1 MKHPTLAPLTAP
13 TGGYSVGRGGPSR
26 LTNAPFAVTRRQF
39 LKTGGALVVGF
50 SFAGSIT
57 EALGQ
62 STGSIAK
69 DFKSVDAWLAIGGN
83 GPVTVYSGHVELG
96 TRVETALTQMVADEH
111 DVPFASVDIVQGD
124 TLLTPD
130 QGPTWGSLTIQVAGL
145 QLRQAAACARRA
157 MLALAT
163 KELGAASG
171 DLEIEN
177 GVISGAGKRITYATL
192 TRRRALEVPF
202 DEKVELKKP
211 GAFKI
216 VGKPIR
222 RVDIPGKVTGE
233 FTYMQD
239 FKVRGMLHGR
249 VVRPTAMQARLESVD
264 DAAARKIPGFVKTI
278 VKGNFVG
285 VVAKTEWG
293 AIKAMEALR
302 CKWSDWSGLPAM
314 DQVYATVKKTRIE
327 QSITPMKEGDAAGAL
342 KDATT
347 RLRATYEYPV
357 QTHGSIGPSCSIA
370 AVARDRALIW
380 SASQSTHWT
389 QRQIAKMLGMK
400 PEQVRVVYLEGA
412 GCYGRN
418 GHEDATADAVVLSQ
432 AIGRP
437 VRVQWM
443 RHDEHGWDP
452 KAPPYVAD
460 LEGALD
466 KAGNVVAWNFV
477 TWLPFRIGGSVD
489 VPLLAQD
496 LVQSDVAVQT
506 SDNMNAGTMESDAK
520 PPYTFPNVLSTV
532 HKVASTPF
540 RPSWLRSPGRMQNTY
555 ANECFMDEL
564 AAAAGADPVAFRL
577 NHLRDER
584 GAECITTC
592 AKAAGWQ
599 TRPSPNKEAGSGDVV
614 NGRGFTYVF
623 YDNARTYVAA
633 VCEVEVNRKSGHV
646 RATRFVIGHDCGLVI
661 NPDGVKAQIEG
672 GIIQTL
678 SRTLIEEVKWDA
690 SRVTSVDWASYPIL
704 TFDAVPKIEIT
715 LIDRPDKPAWG
726 AGEPICAV
734 VPSALAN
741 AIFDATGSRV
751 RTAPFTPERVKAALP
766 S

>member
-1 MKHPTLAPLTAP
+1 MKPCATLAPFAASP
-13 TGGYSVGRGGPSR
+13 AVGRERPSP
-26 LTNAPFAVTRRQF
+26 LTNAPSGITRRQF
-39 LKTGGALVVGF
+39 LQTGGALVVGF
-50 SFAGSIT
+50 SFTGSIG

-62 STGSIAK
+62 AKASRLK
-69 DFKSVDAWLAIGGN
+69 DFKSVDAWLAIGGD
-83 GPVTVYSGHVELG
+83 GRITVYTGHVELG
-96 TRVETALTQMVADEH
+96 TGVETALTQMVADEL
-111 DVPFASVDIVQGD
+111 DVPFARVHIVQGD

-145 QLRQAAACARRA
+145 QLRQAAACAKRA
-157 MLALAT
+157 MLGLAG
-163 KELGAASG
+163 KELGAPPG
-171 DLEIEN
+171 DLQIDN
-177 GVISGAGKRITYATL
+177 GVISGAGKRITYAML

-202 DEKVELKKP
+202 DEKVPLKKSD
-211 GAFKI
+211 AFTI
-216 VGKPIR
+216 VGKPIPR
-222 RVDIPGKVTGE
+222 IDIPGKVTGE

-239 FKVRGMLHGR
+239 FKLPGMLHGR
-249 VVRPTAMQARLESVD
+249 VVRPAAMQATLESVD
-264 DAAARKIPGFVKTI
+264 DAAARKIAGFVKTV

-302 CKWSDWSGLPAM
+302 CTWSNWSGLPAM
-314 DQVYATVKKTRIE
+314 DQVYAAVRKTRIE
-327 QSITPMKEGDAAGAL
+327 QTITPMKEGNAPGVL

-347 RLRATYEYPV
+347 RLTASYEYPV
-357 QTHGSIGPSCSIA
+357 QTHGSIGPSCS
-370 AVARDRALIW
+370 VADVRRDRALIW

-389 QRQIAKMLGMK
+389 QRQVAKMLSMK
-400 PEQVRVVYLEGA
+400 PEQVRIIYLEGA

-432 AIGRP
+432 AVGRP

-443 RHDEHGWDP
+443 RQDEHGWDP

-466 KAGNVVAWNFV
+466 AAGNVAAWNFV

-489 VPLLAQD
+489 VPLLAAD
-496 LVQSDVAVQT
+496 LVQGDVAIQA
-506 SDNMNAGTMESDAK
+506 SNNMNAGTMESDAK

-577 NHLRDER
+577 KHLKDER
-584 GAECITTC
+584 GAQCINAC

-599 TRPSPNKEAGSGDVV
+599 ARPSPNKEAGSGDMVS
-614 NGRGFTYVF
+614 GRGFTYVF

-633 VCEVEVNRKSGHV
+633 VCEVEVDRKSGHV
-646 RATRFVIGHDCGLVI
+646 RATRFVVAHDCGLVI
-661 NPDGVKAQIEG
+661 NPDGVRAQIEG
-672 GIIQTL
+672 GILQTL
-678 SRTLIEEVKWDA
+678 SRTLLEEVKWDA
-690 SRVTSVDWASYPIL
+690 SRVTSVDWVSYPIL

-741 AIFDATGSRV
+741 AIFDATGSRI
-751 RTAPFTPERVKAALP
+751 RTAPFTPERVKSVLP
-766 S
+766 T